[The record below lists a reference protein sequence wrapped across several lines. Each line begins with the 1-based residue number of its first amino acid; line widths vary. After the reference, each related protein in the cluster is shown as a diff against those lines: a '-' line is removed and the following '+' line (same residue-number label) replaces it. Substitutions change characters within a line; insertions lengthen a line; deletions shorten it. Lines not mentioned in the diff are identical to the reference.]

1 MDLPIIP
8 GEHGRVVRFDFT
20 GIVTSFDGTEVELK
34 VMPLEQEPR
43 VLSSVAGLIVIEL
56 PVVLAVLIDDEMFGT
71 LKAGTAIE
79 WYVLKNGT
87 RQRIAA
93 GRALIAANG
102 QMLTYSRP
110 VASAV
115 MGPPGVEY
123 RGAWEEFVTYQK
135 RDAVTHAGSTFYALR
150 QTNETPSADA
160 ADWAVLL
167 DGGAVTGVLAQ
178 AQALHDDMQFMVEAT
193 VGRLDF
199 SNPRQ
204 SGWL

>member
-8 GEHGRVVRFDFT
+8 GEHGRVVRFDFA
-20 GIVTSFDGTEVELK
+20 GIVESFDGTEVELK

-43 VLSSVAGLIVIEL
+43 VLSSLAGLIVIEL
-56 PVVLAVLIDDEMFGT
+56 PRVLAVLIDDEMFGT

-79 WYVLKNGT
+79 WYVLKEGT

-115 MGPPGVEY
+115 QGPPGVEY
-123 RGAWEEFVTYQK
+123 RGDWEEFVTYQK
-135 RDAVTHAGSTFYALR
+135 RDAVTHQGSTFYALR
-150 QTNETPSADA
+150 QTNETPSAEA

-167 DGGAVTGVLAQ
+167 YGGAVVDVLAQ
-178 AQALHDDMQFMVEAT
+178 GPALHDDMRPIVSA
-193 VGRLDF
+193 RLGPLDY
-199 SNPRQ
+199 SNK
-204 SGWL
+204 